1 MSRAKPSY
9 FATAA
14 EFRQWLADNGT
25 QASELLVGLF
35 KTGSGRVGM
44 SYQEALDE
52 ALCFGWIDGVRRRI
66 DDESYSIRFSPR
78 KPRSIWSRLNI
89 RRVARLQALDRMQ
102 PEGLK
107 AFAARTEART
117 GVYSFESAPRR
128 LSAEFEA
135 RFRHKPRAW
144 KFFQSRPP
152 WYRKTA
158 SFWVMNAKKEDTRQR
173 RLGILIQDSERGRL
187 IGLLSRSGSSK
198 NSAQ

>member
-1 MSRAKPSY
+1 MSRAKPFY
-9 FATAA
+9 FASAA
-14 EFRQWLADNGT
+14 EFRQWLGHNGT

-35 KTGSGRVGM
+35 KAGSGRVGM

-78 KPRSIWSRLNI
+78 KPRSIWSQLNT
-89 RRVARLQALDRMQ
+89 RRVARLRALGRMQ

-117 GVYSFESAPRR
+117 GVYSFESAPRK
-128 LSAEFEA
+128 LSDEFEA
-135 RFRHKPRAW
+135 RFRRNPRAW
-144 KFFQSRPP
+144 KFFESRPP

-158 SFWVMNAKKEDTRQR
+158 SFWVMSAKREDTRQR
-173 RLGILIQDSERGRL
+173 RLGILIQDSEHGRL
-187 IGLLSRSGSSK
+187 IGLLSRSGSFK